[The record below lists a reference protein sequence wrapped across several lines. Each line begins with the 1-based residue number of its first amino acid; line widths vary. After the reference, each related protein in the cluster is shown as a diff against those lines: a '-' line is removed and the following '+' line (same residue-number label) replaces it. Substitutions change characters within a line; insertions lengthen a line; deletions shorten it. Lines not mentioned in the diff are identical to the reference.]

1 MTINTTPIW
10 EIVMATRILLVTSSI
25 LGEHGQSNALANHLR
40 ERAAG
45 RDELAITHRDLAVDS
60 LPHLGLEELSSWQV
74 AADERSAEQQVLA
87 QRSDDLIDELQAH
100 DVLVLAVPMYN
111 FGIPS
116 QLKAWFDRVMRAGTT
131 FRYTEQG
138 PVGLVKGKHAVILA
152 ARGGQYAG
160 TENDTQTP
168 HLKAMLGMI
177 GITDVSTI
185 YAEGLAMGDGLRNAA
200 LKEARQAIDSLVER
214 L

>member
-1 MTINTTPIW
+1 
-10 EIVMATRILLVTSSI
+10 
-25 LGEHGQSNALANHLR
+25 
-40 ERAAG
+40 
-45 RDELAITHRDLAVDS
+45 
-60 LPHLGLEELSSWQV
+60 
-74 AADERSAEQQVLA
+74 
-87 QRSDDLIDELQAH
+87 DDLIDELQAH

-138 PVGLVKGKHAVILA
+138 PVGLVKGKRAVILA

>member
-1 MTINTTPIW
+1 
-10 EIVMATRILLVTSSI
+10 MANRILLVTSSI
-25 LGEHGQSNALANHLR
+25 LGEHGQSNALASHLR
-40 ERAAG
+40 QRVDERG
-45 RDELAITHRDLAVDS
+45 ELSLTHRDLAVES

-74 AADERSAEQQVLA
+74 AAAERSAEQQVLA
-87 QRSDDLIDELQAH
+87 QRSDELIDELNDH

-116 QLKAWFDRVMRAGTT
+116 QLKAWFDRVMRAGVT

-138 PVGLVKGKHAVILA
+138 PVGLVKGKRAVILA
-152 ARGGQYAG
+152 ARGGEYAG
-160 TENDTQTP
+160 TELDTQTP

-177 GITDVSTI
+177 GISDVSVV
-185 YAEGLAMGDGLRNAA
+185 YAEGLAMGEGRRDAA
-200 LKEARQAIDSLVER
+200 LKEARQAIDGLVAK

>member
-1 MTINTTPIW
+1 MSQHSDTLI
-10 EIVMATRILLVTSSI
+10 
-25 LGEHGQSNALANHLR
+25 
-40 ERAAG
+40 
-45 RDELAITHRDLAVDS
+45 
-60 LPHLGLEELSSWQV
+60 EEL
-74 AADERSAEQQVLA
+74 RS
-87 QRSDDLIDELQAH
+87 H

-116 QLKAWFDRVMRAGTT
+116 QLKSWFDRVMRAGTT

-138 PVGLVKGKHAVILA
+138 PEGLVKGKRAVILA

-160 TENDTQTP
+160 TELDSQTP

-177 GITDVSTI
+177 GIGDVSVVF
-185 YAEGLAMGDGLRNAA
+185 AEGLAMGEGRREAA
-200 LKEARQAIDSLVER
+200 LKEARQAIDGLVAK

>member
-1 MTINTTPIW
+1 
-10 EIVMATRILLVTSSI
+10 MATRILLVTSSI
-25 LGEHGQSNALANHLR
+25 LGEHGQSNALASHLR
-40 ERAAG
+40 QRAGA
-45 RDELAITHRDLAVDS
+45 REDLVVTHRDLAADE
-60 LPHLGLEELSSWQV
+60 LPHLGFEELSSWQV
-74 AADERSAEQQVLA
+74 ASAERSPQQRELA
-87 QRSDDLIDELQAH
+87 QRSDALIDELQSH

-138 PVGLVKGKHAVILA
+138 PVGLVKDKHAVILA
-152 ARGGQYAG
+152 ARGGQYVG
-160 TENDTQTP
+160 TELDSQTP

-177 GITDVSTI
+177 GINDVSVI
-185 YAEGLAMGDGLRNAA
+185 YAEGLAMGEGLRDAA
-200 LKEARQAIDSLVER
+200 LKEARQAIDSLVAD

>member
-1 MTINTTPIW
+1 
-10 EIVMATRILLVTSSI
+10 MATRILLVTSSI
-25 LGEHGQSNALANHLR
+25 LGEHGQSNALAAHLR
-40 ERAAG
+40 QRTDG
-45 RDELAITHRDLAVDS
+45 RDDLVVTHRDLAVES
-60 LPHLGLEELSSWQV
+60 LPHLAFEELSSWQ
-74 AADERSAEQQVLA
+74 AAAEERSAEQQRLA
-87 QRSDDLIDELQAH
+87 ERSDGLIDELLAH

-138 PVGLVKGKHAVILA
+138 PEGLVEGKRAVILA

-160 TENDTQTP
+160 TELDTQTP
-168 HLKAMLGMI
+168 HLKAMLDMI
-177 GITDVSTI
+177 GIRDVSVVF
-185 YAEGLAMGDGLRNAA
+185 AEGLAMGEGRRDAA
-200 LKEARQAIDSLVER
+200 LKEARQAIDGLVAK

>member
-1 MTINTTPIW
+1 
-10 EIVMATRILLVTSSI
+10 MATRILLVTSSI
-25 LGEHGQSNALANHLR
+25 LGEHGQSNALAGHLR
-40 ERAAG
+40 ERVAG
-45 RDELAITHRDLAVDS
+45 RNDVAVTHRDLASES

-74 AADERSAEQQVLA
+74 AADERSAEQQMLA
-87 QRSDDLIDELQAH
+87 ERSDSLIEELQAH

-138 PVGLVKGKHAVILA
+138 PEGLVKGKRAVILA

-160 TENDTQTP
+160 TELDSQTP

-177 GITDVSTI
+177 GISDVSVI
-185 YAEGLAMGDGLRNAA
+185 FAEGLAMGEGLRDAA
-200 LKEARQAIDSLVER
+200 LKEARQAIDGLVAG

>member
-1 MTINTTPIW
+1 
-10 EIVMATRILLVTSSI
+10 MANRILLVTSSI
-25 LGEHGQSNALANHLR
+25 LGEQGQSNALASHFR
-40 ERAAG
+40 QQADQRG
-45 RDELAITHRDLAVDS
+45 ELSLTHRDLAVES
-60 LPHLGLEELSSWQV
+60 LPHLGLEELGSWQT
-74 AADERSAEQQVLA
+74 AATERTAEQQMLA
-87 QRSDDLIDELQAH
+87 QRSDDLIEELNAH

-116 QLKAWFDRVMRAGTT
+116 QLKAWFDRVMRAGVT

-138 PVGLVKGKHAVILA
+138 PVGLVKGKRAVILA

-160 TENDTQTP
+160 TELDTQTP

-177 GITDVSTI
+177 GIGDVSVI
-185 YAEGLAMGDGLRNAA
+185 YAEGLAMGEGRRDAA
-200 LKEARQAIDSLVER
+200 LKEARQAIDSLVAE

>member
-1 MTINTTPIW
+1 
-10 EIVMATRILLVTSSI
+10 MANRILLVTSSI
-25 LGEHGQSNALANHLR
+25 LGEQGQSNALASHFR
-40 ERAAG
+40 QQADERG
-45 RDELAITHRDLAVDS
+45 ELSLTHRDLAVEL
-60 LPHLGLEELSSWQV
+60 LPHLGLEELGSWQ
-74 AADERSAEQQVLA
+74 AAATERTAEQQMLA
-87 QRSDDLIDELQAH
+87 QRSDDLIEELNAH

-116 QLKAWFDRVMRAGTT
+116 QLKAWFDRVMRAGVT

-138 PVGLVKGKHAVILA
+138 PVGLVKGKRAVILA

-160 TENDTQTP
+160 TELDTQTP

-177 GITDVSTI
+177 GIGDVSVI
-185 YAEGLAMGDGLRNAA
+185 YAEGLAMGEGRRDAA
-200 LKEARQAIDSLVER
+200 LKEARQAIDSLVAE

>member
-1 MTINTTPIW
+1 
-10 EIVMATRILLVTSSI
+10 MATRILLVTSSI
-25 LGEHGQSNALANHLR
+25 LGEHGQSNALAGHLR
-40 ERAAG
+40 ERVVG
-45 RDELAITHRDLAVDS
+45 RDDIAVTHRDLATES

-74 AADERSAEQQVLA
+74 ADEARSAEQQMLA
-87 QRSDDLIDELQAH
+87 QRSDSLIEELLAH

-138 PVGLVKGKHAVILA
+138 PEGLVTGKRAVILA

-160 TENDTQTP
+160 TELDSQTP

-177 GITDVSTI
+177 GINDVSVI
-185 YAEGLAMGDGLRNAA
+185 YAEGLAMGDGHREAA
-200 LKEARQAIDSLVER
+200 LKEARQAIDGLVDG

>member
-1 MTINTTPIW
+1 
-10 EIVMATRILLVTSSI
+10 MANRILLLTSSI
-25 LGEHGQSNALANHLR
+25 LGEHGQSSALASHFR
-40 ERAAG
+40 HRAAE
-45 RDELAITHRDLAVDS
+45 RDDLAVTQRDLAAES

-74 AADERSAEQQVLA
+74 AAAERSAEQQVLV
-87 QRSDDLIDELQAH
+87 QRSDALIDELQAH

-116 QLKAWFDRVMRAGTT
+116 QLKAWFDRVMRAGVT

-138 PVGLVKGKHAVILA
+138 PEGLVQGKRAVILA

-160 TENDTQTP
+160 TALDTQTP

-177 GITDVSTI
+177 GISDVSVV
-185 YAEGLAMGDGLRNAA
+185 YAEGLAMGEGRRDAA
-200 LKEARQAIDSLVER
+200 LKEARQAIDGLVAG